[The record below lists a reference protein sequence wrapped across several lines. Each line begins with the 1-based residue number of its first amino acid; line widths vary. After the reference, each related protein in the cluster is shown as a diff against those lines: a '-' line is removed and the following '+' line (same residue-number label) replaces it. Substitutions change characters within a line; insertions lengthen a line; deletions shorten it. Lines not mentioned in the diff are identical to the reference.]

1 MAISGT
7 RFGARKPSLW
17 QQAQA
22 WSAKRR
28 QMIASFQS
36 ESSAASAGFSAAW
49 SNQISG
55 STELVTQS
63 TMARLQAEAKAKQQ
77 KALSQLDLFA

>member
-1 MAISGT
+1 MAISST
-7 RFGARKPSLW
+7 RYGARKPSLW

-36 ESSAASAGFSAAW
+36 ESSAASSGFMTAW

-55 STELVTQS
+55 STQLITQ
-63 TMARLQAEAKAKQQ
+63 TTVARLQAEAKAKQQ
-77 KALSQLDLFA
+77 KALSQLDFLA